1 MNLFRY
7 FASIEI
13 GHKWPLYVFGHLL
26 CYQGCSADDIS
37 SYSSFASL
45 MARFHTN
52 TQTYSSSRT
61 MHNTMASSN
70 GNIFRTTGHLCGEF
84 TGPRWIP
91 RKGQWREA
99 LVFSLICVWIN
110 DWVNNRE
117 AGDLR
122 CYRAHYDV
130 IVMTFLRCVLKNMDS
145 WSCRFAL
152 KNDELRQH
160 LKYVVLTVD
169 HPWGIQNNFVFV
181 FVLLQWMPSWHYVCC
196 SRGSLWQ

>member
-1 MNLFRY
+1 MTTLRIRASVVLSGVFCGWYIVLQFVRFFNGNVSYKHSNLF
-7 FASIEI
+7 
-13 GHKWPLYVFGHLL
+13 
-26 CYQGCSADDIS
+26 Q
-37 SYSSFASL
+37 
-45 MARFHTN
+45 
-52 TQTYSSSRT
+52 
-61 MHNTMASSN
+61 
-70 GNIFRTTGHLCGEF
+70 
-84 TGPRWIP
+84 
-91 RKGQWREA
+91 QWREA

-130 IVMTFLRCVLKNMDS
+130 IAMTFLRCVLKNMDS
-145 WSCRFAL
+145 RSCRFAL

-160 LKYVVLTVD
+160 LKHVVLTVD
-169 HPWGIQNNFVFV
+169 HPWGIQNNFV